1 MISEKKHF
9 SSYILLAEQISLSGW
24 LPLLCEILGNMFI
37 VIVCWPGWDVINFEI
52 NLVFLIKPFFLHDQ
66 KFKANNCHILR
77 TEGFKMKWKAFF
89 TIFKGPLLKQ
99 IKNLEDESPSLNS
112 HKKSYLKYLQVKVVK
127 KLNGSWK
134 FYRPL
139 KSFSFYFP
147 WQKSVEFAVQKI
159 IAELLLRAE
168 SLKVKGL
175 PTSAKP
181 GKVFITKLPFD
192 VLSENVINIVRIWL
206 FLKNKNIFD
215 FFSFFFLFF
224 EMARKIELSVFKSLM
239 P

>member
-9 SSYILLAEQISLSGW
+9 SSYILLAEQISLPGW
-24 LPLLCEILGNMFI
+24 LPLLCEILGNMFT

-134 FYRPL
+134 LYRPL
-139 KSFSFYFP
+139 KSFSFCFP

-159 IAELLLRAE
+159 LR
-168 SLKVKGL
+168 
-175 PTSAKP
+175 
-181 GKVFITKLPFD
+181 
-192 VLSENVINIVRIWL
+192 N
-206 FLKNKNIFD
+206 
-215 FFSFFFLFF
+215 FFSVQ
-224 EMARKIELSVFKSLM
+224 KV
-239 P
+239 

>member
-1 MISEKKHF
+1 MSEN
-9 SSYILLAEQISLSGW
+9 ISLAIFYELTKFNCLVAFTSWDIGQYVYCNC
-24 LPLLCEILGNMFI
+24 LLTRLWCH
-37 VIVCWPGWDVINFEI
+37 NFEI

-134 FYRPL
+134 LYRPL
-139 KSFSFYFP
+139 KSFSFCFP

-159 IAELLLRAE
+159 LR
-168 SLKVKGL
+168 
-175 PTSAKP
+175 
-181 GKVFITKLPFD
+181 
-192 VLSENVINIVRIWL
+192 N
-206 FLKNKNIFD
+206 
-215 FFSFFFLFF
+215 FFSVQ
-224 EMARKIELSVFKSLM
+224 KV
-239 P
+239 